1 MLNFEDLK
9 DTALLTAQQAA
20 AKAKSLAAIAKANL
34 SIVNEE
40 GKIRKAQME
49 LGKLFYRD
57 YVVGAEMDSAE
68 YLPWCEKINESNAVI
83 EDLRAMVDDLK
94 SGADPDDVVV
104 AQAESEEPLS
114 ETSEDENNAEQAE
127 TEE

>member
-104 AQAESEEPLS
+104 AQAESEEPLN
-114 ETSEDENNAEQAE
+114 ETAEDENNAEQAE

>member
-114 ETSEDENNAEQAE
+114 ETAEDENNAEQAE